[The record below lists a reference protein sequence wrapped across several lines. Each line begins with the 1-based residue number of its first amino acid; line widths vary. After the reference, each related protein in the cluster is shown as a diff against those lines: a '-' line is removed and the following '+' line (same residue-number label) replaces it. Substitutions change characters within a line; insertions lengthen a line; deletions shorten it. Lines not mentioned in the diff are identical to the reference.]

1 MMKDIMEGILT
12 IRINNNMK
20 VTIKQFI
27 DFRKKEIP
35 EDKLEVEMLKHFLGI
50 DMSDRL
56 SLVLNTYQVKQLVD
70 LFSADDHQLI
80 HTFKHRGI
88 EYAFIPNLSEDLT
101 LGEYIDLNS
110 YITEVDDTI
119 KWLSVLYRPITSKH
133 SDLYTIEDYS
143 GKEYPF
149 EDLDVKVLLGAQHY
163 FFYLAKAYL
172 NSIQPSSK
180 VEEVMEMN

>member
-1 MMKDIMEGILT
+1 
-12 IRINNNMK
+12 MK

-27 DFRKKEIP
+27 DFKNKEVD
-35 EDKLEVEMLKHFLGI
+35 DKDLEVEMLKHFLGV

-56 SLVLNTYQVKQLVD
+56 SLIVNTQQVKDLVD

-80 HTFKHRGI
+80 PRFKHRGI
-88 EYAFIPNLSEDLT
+88 EYAFIPNLSEDIT

-110 YITEVDDTI
+110 YAENLDDTI

-133 SDLYTIEDYS
+133 GDLYTIEPYT

-149 EDLDVKVLLGAQHY
+149 EDVDVKVLLGAQYY
-163 FFYLAKAYL
+163 FFYLAKAYQ

-180 VEEVMEMN
+180 EEEVEMIN